1 MTLLRLES
9 FEFSVAAGLLAL
21 AQVGIVMFSLSLWT
35 RMSLQA
41 SLRLVIVESNI
52 AM

>member
-1 MTLLRLES
+1 MTLLHLES

-21 AQVGIVMFSLSLWT
+21 AQVEIVMFSISLWT
-35 RMSLQA
+35 RKSLQV
-41 SLRLVIVESNI
+41 SLRLVIVASSI